1 MQSMVEGHRR
11 VVLTSMGQD
20 HRPVPLHHFLVPLP
34 VPGRNEERTMRD
46 YLQFYIDGQWVDPIT
61 PKLAEVI
68 NPATEAVSGHISL
81 ASPADVDKAVAAAR
95 RAFTTW
101 SVTSVK
107 ERADLL
113 EAILA
118 EYIKRERELGEAVTE
133 EMGAPLSLGCGFHTL
148 LGKGHISTALE
159 VLRNFRFEEEHG
171 VTMIRKEPIGVCGLI
186 TPWNWPM
193 NQTCVKIAPAL
204 ATGCTMILKPP
215 QLAPYSAQILAEI
228 IHAAGTPAGVFNM
241 IQGQGSVIGSALS
254 RHEDVDM
261 ISFTGS
267 EPVGVQITK
276 DAADT
281 VKRVGLELGGKSA
294 WVVLDDASMAANVT
308 GATGGMM
315 GNSGQTC
322 SAGSRLLVPAA
333 RMDEAVAAATE
344 AANGVTVGDPT
355 GNFAM
360 GPVVSK
366 AQYNVI
372 QDYIQQGLDEGATL
386 IAGGLGR
393 PEGIDKGW
401 YVRPTVFV
409 GTNDM
414 VIAREEIF
422 GPVLVMIG
430 YDELDDAVA
439 IANDSQF
446 GLGGYVSGED
456 LETAR
461 DVSRKL
467 RTGAIWVNGGFDFGA
482 PFGGYKR
489 SGNGR
494 EWGEHGFAEY
504 LEIKAVVGWNPA

>member
-1 MQSMVEGHRR
+1 M
-11 VVLTSMGQD
+11 
-20 HRPVPLHHFLVPLP
+20 
-34 VPGRNEERTMRD
+34 RN
-46 YLQFYIDGQWVDPIT
+46 YLKFYIDGQWVDPTT
-61 PKLAEVI
+61 PKTAEVV
-68 NPATEAVSGHISL
+68 NPATEAVSGTISL
-81 ASPADVDKAVAAAR
+81 GSAADVDKAVAAAR
-95 RAFTTW
+95 RAFATW
-101 SVTSVK
+101 GDSNVK
-107 ERADLL
+107 ERIDLL

-118 EYIKRERELGEAVTE
+118 EYLKRERELGEAVTE

-148 LGKGHISTALE
+148 LGKGHFQTALE
-159 VLRNFRFEEEHG
+159 VLKEFKFEEQRG
-171 VTMIRKEPIGVCGLI
+171 PTLIRKEPIGVCGLI

-204 ATGCTMILKPP
+204 ASGCTMILKPP

-228 IHAAGTPAGVFNM
+228 LHDAGTPAGVFNM
-241 IQGQGSVIGSALS
+241 IQGQGSVIGNALS
-254 RHEDVDM
+254 THEDVDM

-267 EPVGVQITK
+267 EQVGVQIQK

-294 WVVLDDASMAANVT
+294 WIVLDDAAMAANVA

-333 RMDEAVAAATE
+333 RMDEAIAAAAE
-344 AANGVTVGDPT
+344 AANGVTVGDPQ

-366 AQYNVI
+366 SQYNII
-372 QDYIQQGLDEGATL
+372 QDYIQKGLDEGAKL

-401 YVRPTVFV
+401 FVKPTVFV
-409 GTNDM
+409 GNNDM

-422 GPVLVMIG
+422 GPVLVIIG
-430 YDELDDAVA
+430 YENEDDAVR

-456 LETAR
+456 ADKCRAVAR
-461 DVSRKL
+461 RM
-467 RTGAIWVNGGFDFGA
+467 RTGAVWINGGFDFHA

-504 LEIKAVVGWNPA
+504 LEIKAIIG

>member
-1 MQSMVEGHRR
+1 
-11 VVLTSMGQD
+11 
-20 HRPVPLHHFLVPLP
+20 
-34 VPGRNEERTMRD
+34 MRD
-46 YLQFYIDGQWVDPIT
+46 YLKFYIDGQWVDPTT
-61 PKLAEVI
+61 PKTAEVI

-81 ASPADVDKAVAAAR
+81 GSPADVDKAVAAAR
-95 RAFTTW
+95 RAFTSW
-101 SVTSVK
+101 SVTSVQ
-107 ERADLL
+107 ERIDLL

-118 EYIKRERELGEAVTE
+118 EYARRERELGEAVTE
-133 EMGAPLSLGCGFHTL
+133 EMGAPLSLGCGFHTM
-148 LGKGHISTALE
+148 LGSGHISTALH
-159 VLRNFRFEEEHG
+159 VLKTFRFEEEQG

-215 QLAPYSAQILAEI
+215 QLAPYSAQILSEI
-228 IHAAGTPAGVFNM
+228 LHDAGTPAGVFNM
-241 IQGQGSVIGSALS
+241 IQGQGSVIGTALS
-254 RHEDVDM
+254 THPDVDM

-294 WVVLDDASMAANVT
+294 WIVLDDASMAANV
-308 GATGGMM
+308 GAATAGMM

-322 SAGSRLLVPAA
+322 SAGSRLLVPAS
-333 RMDEAVAAATE
+333 RMEEVIAAAAG

-355 GNFAM
+355 SDVGM

-366 AQYNVI
+366 SQYNII
-372 QDYIQQGLDEGATL
+372 QDYIQKGIDEGARL
-386 IAGGLGR
+386 IAGGPGR
-393 PEGIDKGW
+393 PDGLDKGFF
-401 YVRPTVFV
+401 VRPTVFV

-414 VIAREEIF
+414 VISREEIF
-422 GPVLVMIG
+422 GPVLVIIG
-430 YDELDDAVA
+430 YDDLDDAVA
-439 IANDSQF
+439 IANDSNF

-461 DVSRKL
+461 DISRRL
-467 RTGAIWVNGGFDFGA
+467 RTGAIWVNGGFDFNA

-494 EWGEHGFAEY
+494 EWGEHGFTEY
-504 LEIKAVVGWNPA
+504 LEIKSIIGWNPA